1 MAAQQYEKA
10 VKRLEHYLQL
20 KKQFDPAKPQTHVAL
35 ARAYQGNR
43 QRREAIQL
51 CQHLIKVGDKGTR
64 LWAQQFMEA
73 SQRHPRAHDPLA
85 VMRGDEA
92 KKPEIRWDVTT
103 KATIVGLHGSIY
115 LGLLLSPLVPGSLW
129 RDLGLALMR
138 EGAVSLALLQPLA
151 IALVPLSV
159 PLVLFVTGDD
169 GEIRSH
175 AQEVLNYWITTLAIA
190 LFLSVFGSGLDAVSA
205 ALAKLPLAL
214 NLVRLLVWMAGLS
227 YGLGPLLAV
236 GWYFWKP
243 ERLFRYPFIL
253 RLV

>member
-1 MAAQQYEKA
+1 
-10 VKRLEHYLQL
+10 
-20 KKQFDPAKPQTHVAL
+20 
-35 ARAYQGNR
+35 
-43 QRREAIQL
+43 
-51 CQHLIKVGDKGTR
+51 
-64 LWAQQFMEA
+64 MEA

-129 RDLGLALMR
+129 RGF
-138 EGAVSLALLQPLA
+138 GAGADAGRGRFSLALLQPLA